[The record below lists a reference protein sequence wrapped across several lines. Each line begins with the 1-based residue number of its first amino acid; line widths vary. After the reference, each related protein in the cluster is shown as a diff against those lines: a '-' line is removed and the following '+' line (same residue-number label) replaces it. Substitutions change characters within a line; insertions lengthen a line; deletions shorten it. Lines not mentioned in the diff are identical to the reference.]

1 VASEYTAKFYV
12 VADALRYNRTDTALV
27 RVITP
32 IVDND
37 VDRSYKAAVDFVQS
51 FFVPLRQHFPA

>member
-1 VASEYTAKFYV
+1 
-12 VADALRYNRTDTALV
+12 
-27 RVITP
+27 VIP

-37 VDRSYKAAVDFVQS
+37 QTTAEQAATDFVKS